1 MKTAVG
7 FRTATSFCRVAVGII
22 LPIALLQVS
31 AASSTDYL
39 FDEGELAPREYQLS
53 PKAEAQA
60 DALAHFVTGI
70 FQEESA
76 GPEKA
81 LASYRRVLAI
91 DPGFSKL
98 AIEVAYDCLRR
109 GEATEAIGVLKDA
122 IKARPNNPEP
132 ALALS
137 SIYLRHL
144 RKPDLAV
151 RYAETALKAAPAQF
165 APYQALWE
173 IAQTQGDVAAGQR
186 VIVRALK
193 ARATT
198 AEYWLQV
205 AEFLTN
211 ASEGGLI
218 SGERFQASLLT
229 CLDNAAKFAGDDAPD
244 LARIGD
250 FNVIG
255 RRLDEAAKYY
265 FRASDLKPT
274 LPNINERLAG
284 ALIELG
290 RKDEAIP
297 VLERLI
303 AANPLDVRAYD
314 QLYRLY
320 DERGDYDK
328 ALKNVEQALIIDKG
342 NLARQ
347 RDLML
352 LLLRTNR
359 IEETVT
365 RAAEAR
371 QLFPRLPFFTYVQ
384 ARALTAAGRSEAALP
399 VYETAVTESLA
410 GDSSLLGSA
419 FYFDYGCAAQ
429 LAGRREKAEQLFR
442 KSIELDPKNPDAYNS
457 LAYMWIE
464 RGENLSEAEKLVRQ
478 ALALDP
484 ANGAYIDS
492 LGWLYFQKKDFGA
505 ALDELLRAA
514 KALPEPDAVVF
525 EHIGDTYRAL
535 NRTAEALLY
544 WQKAVALDAGNK
556 PLLEKIDQTTARV
569 AAQQP
574 AEKR

>member
-1 MKTAVG
+1 MQ
-7 FRTATSFCRVAVGII
+7 I
-22 LPIALLQVS
+22 S

-39 FDEGELAPREYQLS
+39 FDEGELAPREYKLS

-60 DALAHFVTGI
+60 DALAHFITGI
-70 FQEESA
+70 FEEESV

-98 AIEVAYDCLRR
+98 AIEVAYDSLRR

-122 IKARPNNPEP
+122 IKAQPSDAEP

-137 SIYLRHL
+137 SIYLRYL

-151 RYAETALKAAPAQF
+151 RYAEQALKAAPNRF
-165 APYQALWE
+165 APYEALWE
-173 IAQTQGDVAAGQR
+173 IAQTQGDSAAGQK
-186 VIVRALK
+186 VVARALK
-193 ARATT
+193 AKSA
-198 AEYWLQV
+198 AADYWLQF

-211 ASEGGLI
+211 ASEGGLLPADKAHAALL
-218 SGERFQASLLT
+218 AS
-229 CLDNAAKFAGDDAPD
+229 LDNAAKYAGDNAPN

-250 FNVIG
+250 FNVVA
-255 RRLDEAAKYY
+255 RRLDVAAKYY
-265 FRASDLKPT
+265 LRASDLRPT

-284 ALIELG
+284 TFIELG
-290 RKDEAIP
+290 RKEEAIP
-297 VLERLI
+297 VLERI
-303 AANPLDVRAYD
+303 IVANPLDVRAYD

-320 DERGDYDK
+320 EERGDYDK

-342 NLARQ
+342 NLIRQ

-352 LLLRTNR
+352 LLLRTDR
-359 IEETVT
+359 VEETVT

-371 QLFPRLPFFTYVQ
+371 RLFPRLPFFTYVQ
-384 ARALTAAGRSEAALP
+384 ARALTAAGRSADALP
-399 VYETAVTESLA
+399 VFESAEAESLA
-410 GDSSLLGSA
+410 GDSSLLGGA

-429 LAGRREKAEQLFR
+429 LAGRRQKAEELFR
-442 KSIELDPKNPDAYNS
+442 RSIELDPKNPDAYNS

-464 RGENLSEAEKLVRQ
+464 RGERLPEAEKLVRQ
-478 ALALDP
+478 ALAIDP
-484 ANGAYIDS
+484 ANGAYIDT
-492 LGWLYFQKKDFGA
+492 LGWLYFQKKEFGA

-525 EHIGDTYRAL
+525 EHLGDAYRAL
-535 NRTAEALLY
+535 DRTAEALLY

-556 PLLEKIDQTTARV
+556 GLLEKIDRTTAKV

-574 AEKR
+574 PAEKR